1 MQTLEA
7 IYTKGVFQP
16 TTALRGISEG
26 QHVRLIVHEMVQE
39 LVPEGLKRREAELL
53 RRMEADGAL
62 VHFPVPT
69 EPRPADW
76 RPLVMEGEP
85 FSEEVIRM
93 RGERG

>member
-26 QHVRLIVHEMVQE
+26 QHVRLIVHEMAPE
-39 LVPEGLKRREAELL
+39 LVPEELKRREAEVLS
-53 RRMEADGAL
+53 RMEADGAL

-69 EPRPADW
+69 EPPPPNW
-76 RPLVMEGEP
+76 RPLVMEGER